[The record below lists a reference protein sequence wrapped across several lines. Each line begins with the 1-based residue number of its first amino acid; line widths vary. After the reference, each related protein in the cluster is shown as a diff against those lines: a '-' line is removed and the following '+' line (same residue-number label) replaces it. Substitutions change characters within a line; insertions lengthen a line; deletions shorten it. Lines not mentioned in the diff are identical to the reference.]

1 MQNQTVS
8 GSVSK
13 RGRAVALAT
22 VASALVGSEGPEAVE
37 GETQPEGQTDTA
49 TAAPAEVAPEAPKRT
64 VEEQYLENQ
73 AAIDAAKA
81 VLAAAEAKQTD
92 LANRCKA
99 GKLTQLTLGG
109 RKCQVRKESE
119 KKDEKS
125 ASPNHYFHFIE
136 PREAASVKDASTICV

>member
-13 RGRAVALAT
+13 RGRAAALAT
-22 VASALVGSEGPEAVE
+22 VAAATLVGSEGSEAIE
-37 GETQPEGQTDTA
+37 SS
-49 TAAPAEVAPEAPKRT
+49 APAESETAASSETSPQAEAPKRS

-73 AAIDAAKA
+73 AAIDAARK

-99 GKLTQLTLGG
+99 NKLTQLTLGG

-119 KKDEKS
+119 KKGEKS
-125 ASPNHYFHFIE
+125 ESPNHYFHF
-136 PREAASVKDASTICV
+136 AAERTESAVVDASAACV

>member
-1 MQNQTVS
+1 MQNQQVS

-13 RGRAVALAT
+13 RGRAAVAT
-22 VASALVGSEGPEAVE
+22 VAAALVGSEGPEAEATE
-37 GETQPEGQTDTA
+37 GTS
-49 TAAPAEVAPEAPKRT
+49 AAPTESAAPKRS

-73 AAIDAAKA
+73 AAIDAAQK

-99 GKLTQLTLGG
+99 SKLTQLTLGG

-119 KKDEKS
+119 KKDAKS
-125 ASPNHYFHFIE
+125 ENPNHYFHFIAE
-136 PREAASVKDASTICV
+136 RTESTVVDASAACV